1 MKKLLVL
8 GTIVLSASMMGAE
21 VDNLEARFKGLE
33 QEYNLL
39 IQKEQEKFNTEKKIA
54 EVAQSTLAKQREIY
68 NQLSEKVAKLNQ
80 MKDVKFYK
88 EQYGELVS
96 KYQAALKDLEAQMK
110 EQENIINR
118 FRQLEA
124 IKVNKK
130 IF

>member
-124 IKVNKK
+124 LKTNKSK
-130 IF
+130 

>member
-54 EVAQSTLAKQREIY
+54 EVAQSTLAKQRELY

-80 MKDVKFYK
+80 IKDVKFYK
-88 EQYGELVS
+88 EQYGELAS

-124 IKVNKK
+124 LKTNKSK
-130 IF
+130 

>member
-54 EVAQSTLAKQREIY
+54 EAAQSTLAKQRELY
-68 NQLSEKVAKLNQ
+68 NQLSEKAAKLNQ

-124 IKVNKK
+124 LKTNKSK
-130 IF
+130 

>member
-54 EVAQSTLAKQREIY
+54 EVAQSTLAKQRELY

-124 IKVNKK
+124 LKTNKSK
-130 IF
+130 

>member
-88 EQYGELVS
+88 EQYGELAS

-124 IKVNKK
+124 LKTNKSK
-130 IF
+130 

>member
-33 QEYNLL
+33 QEYSLL

-124 IKVNKK
+124 LKTNKSK
-130 IF
+130 

>member
-39 IQKEQEKFNTEKKIA
+39 IQKEQEKFDTEKKIA
-54 EVAQSTLAKQREIY
+54 EAAQSTLAKQRELY
-68 NQLSEKVAKLNQ
+68 NQLSEKASKLNQ
-80 MKDVKFYK
+80 IKDMKFYK
-88 EQYGELVS
+88 EQYGELAS

-124 IKVNKK
+124 LKTNKSK
-130 IF
+130 

>member
-54 EVAQSTLAKQREIY
+54 EVAQSTLAKQRELY

-80 MKDVKFYK
+80 IKDVKFYK

-124 IKVNKK
+124 LKTNKSK
-130 IF
+130 

>member
-80 MKDVKFYK
+80 IKDVKFYK
-88 EQYGELVS
+88 EQYGELAS

-124 IKVNKK
+124 LKTNKSK
-130 IF
+130 

>member
-8 GTIVLSASMMGAE
+8 GTIVLSASLMGAE

-39 IQKEQEKFNTEKKIA
+39 IKKEQEKFDTEKKIA
-54 EVAQSTLAKQREIY
+54 EAAQSTLAKQRELY

-80 MKDVKFYK
+80 IKDVKFYK
-88 EQYGELVS
+88 EQYGELAS

-124 IKVNKK
+124 LKTNKSK
-130 IF
+130 